1 MAADYAQ
8 LVIDIYNANN
18 SGVNDSLQMA
28 IKYAD
33 AIEAYY
39 KSGSIQIGSLAST
52 GTGNMGLP
60 VNSTNTTGGTFTWGK
75 WF

>member
-52 GTGNMGLP
+52 GSNPAGV
-60 VNSTNTTGGTFTWGK
+60 VNSTNTTGGTFT
-75 WF
+75 

>member
-33 AIEAYY
+33 AIKAFYE
-39 KSGSIQIGSLAST
+39 SGSIQIGSLASNGSNT
-52 GTGNMGLP
+52 AGP
-60 VNSTNTTGGTFTWGK
+60 VNSVNTSGGVFI
-75 WF
+75 

>member
-33 AIEAYY
+33 AIKAFYE
-39 KSGSIQIGSLAST
+39 SGSIQIGSLASNGSNT
-52 GTGNMGLP
+52 AGP
-60 VNSTNTTGGTFTWGK
+60 VNSVNTSGGVFV
-75 WF
+75 

>member
-8 LVIDIYNANN
+8 LVIDLYNAN
-18 SGVNDSLQMA
+18 SAGYNDSLLVA
-28 IKYAD
+28 IAQAD

-60 VNSTNTTGGTFTWGK
+60 VNSTNTTEGTFT
-75 WF
+75 

>member
-8 LVIDIYNANN
+8 LVIDLYNANN

-33 AIEAYY
+33 AIKAFYE
-39 KSGSIQIGSLAST
+39 SGSIQIGSLASNGSNT
-52 GTGNMGLP
+52 AGP
-60 VNSTNTTGGTFTWGK
+60 VNSVNTSGGVFI
-75 WF
+75 

>member
-28 IKYAD
+28 VKYAD
-33 AIEAYY
+33 AIEAYF
-39 KSGSIQIGSLAST
+39 KSGSIQIGSLASNGSNT
-52 GTGNMGLP
+52 AGP
-60 VNSTNTTGGTFTWGK
+60 VNSVNTSGGVFI
-75 WF
+75 